1 MSYKP
6 YVFLLRDEDDIDHL
20 DKFRKKMNDPEYE
33 NVRIEFFYRVDK
45 DWSFRY
51 ESNKPT
57 LKKGDILAA
66 ITVDRGNLW
75 DALTNESG
83 VYDAKQCH
91 AEKRFPKFFRAD
103 ELPRQK
109 TEPGS
114 GILLKDMTIMDIE
127 PNRLWKSKIKKS
139 IGIPDVC

>member
-20 DKFRKKMNDPEYE
+20 GKFCKKMNDPEYK
-33 NVRIEFFYRVDK
+33 VVYIEFFYRVDK
-45 DWSFRY
+45 NWNSRY

-57 LKKGDILAA
+57 FKKGDILAA
-66 ITVDRGNLW
+66 ITVDRGDLW

-91 AEKRFPKFFRAD
+91 AENRFPKFFRAD
-103 ELPRQK
+103 CLPHIRIPELK
-109 TEPGS
+109 
-114 GILLKDMTIMDIE
+114 LKNMTIMDIE